1 MYRVSSAS
9 MWTKPL
15 RWRRQPECA
24 AQGLTVHETIY
35 SCPMDLDSRDWL
47 IVIGALLIVGVL
59 LDAWRRYRND
69 RRNPIRLASKSMG
82 PGGGFARDEPDP
94 ASAELPGGGARV
106 VVREPDQVRL
116 QRPSPSAAPR
126 RKEPRMEPKVEASL
140 PSVPEPMPLQ
150 PVTEDA
156 APSPDEPHPQVS
168 PAQTDV
174 VPAAPAPAVP
184 AEPALAA
191 PAPAVLSPTIAPAD
205 SRPGAVPMPER
216 DVLFVRV
223 VSRGDGA
230 FGGVDLAR
238 IFKECDVRVC
248 PDRVFQRTELARGE
262 GAVQFTVF
270 NGTAQGVFESALD
283 ESFTTRGLGFLM
295 RLGEPQKPLEAFDCM
310 LETARAVA
318 KYCDGELRDDTN
330 SVFTQQ
336 TGEHCRERIRD
347 FALRT
352 RARR

>member
-1 MYRVSSAS
+1 
-9 MWTKPL
+9 
-15 RWRRQPECA
+15 
-24 AQGLTVHETIY
+24 
-35 SCPMDLDSRDWL
+35 MDLDSRDWL

-69 RRNPIRLASKSMG
+69 RRNPIRLARRSMG

-106 VVREPDQVRL
+106 VVRDADPEP
-116 QRPSPSAAPR
+116 RPAPVAR
-126 RKEPRMEPKVEASL
+126 RKKEPRLEPSIEARERAAPVQGTQEQSTQEQ
-140 PSVPEPMPLQ
+140 SAREQRAQEQNAQEQIDQEQSAALQ
-150 PVTEDA
+150 QSADA
-156 APSPDEPHPQVS
+156 APGVEEVRHHEIDAEPP
-168 PAQTDV
+168 
-174 VPAAPAPAVP
+174 PAPA
-184 AEPALAA
+184 ETAA
-191 PAPAVLSPTIAPAD
+191 PQPGLSVSPQK
-205 SRPGAVPMPER
+205 

-223 VSRGDGA
+223 VSRGDGG

-238 IFKECDVRVC
+238 IFRECDVRLGAQ
-248 PDRVFQRTELARGE
+248 RVFQRTELARGD
-262 GAVQFTVF
+262 GAIQFTVF
-270 NGTAQGVFESALD
+270 NGTAQGVFDAGLD
-283 ESFTTRGLGFLM
+283 ESFSTRGLGFLM

-347 FALRT
+347 FALRA

>member
-1 MYRVSSAS
+1 
-9 MWTKPL
+9 
-15 RWRRQPECA
+15 
-24 AQGLTVHETIY
+24 
-35 SCPMDLDSRDWL
+35 MDLDSRDWL

-69 RRNPIRLASKSMG
+69 RRNPIRLARRSMG

-106 VVREPDQVRL
+106 VVRDADPEP
-116 QRPSPSAAPR
+116 RPAPVAR
-126 RKEPRMEPKVEASL
+126 RKKEPRLEPSIEARERAAPVQDTQEQSTR
-140 PSVPEPMPLQ
+140 EQRAQEQNAQEQRDQEQRAALQ
-150 PVTEDA
+150 QSADA
-156 APSPDEPHPQVS
+156 AAGVEDVLHHEIDAEPL
-168 PAQTDV
+168 
-174 VPAAPAPAVP
+174 PAPA
-184 AEPALAA
+184 ETTA
-191 PAPAVLSPTIAPAD
+191 PQPGLSVAPQK
-205 SRPGAVPMPER
+205 

-223 VSRGDGA
+223 VSRGDGG

-238 IFKECDVRVC
+238 IFRECDVRLGAQ
-248 PDRVFQRTELARGE
+248 RVFQRTELARGD
-262 GAVQFTVF
+262 GAIQFTVF
-270 NGTAQGVFESALD
+270 NGTAQGVFDSGLD
-283 ESFTTRGLGFLM
+283 ESFSTRGLGFLM

-347 FALRT
+347 FALRA

>member
-1 MYRVSSAS
+1 
-9 MWTKPL
+9 
-15 RWRRQPECA
+15 
-24 AQGLTVHETIY
+24 
-35 SCPMDLDSRDWL
+35 MDLDSRDWL

-69 RRNPIRLASKSMG
+69 RRNPIRLARRSMG

-106 VVREPDQVRL
+106 VTRDADP
-116 QRPSPSAAPR
+116 
-126 RKEPRMEPKVEASL
+126 EPR
-140 PSVPEPMPLQ
+140 
-150 PVTEDA
+150 
-156 APSPDEPHPQVS
+156 
-168 PAQTDV
+168 
-174 VPAAPAPAVP
+174 PAPAARRNKESRLEPSIEARERAAPVHGAQEQGAREQRP
-184 AEPALAA
+184 QHQNAQEQTARDQTAQEQRDQEQRAAQRQPADAAAGVEEVRHHETAAEPP
-191 PAPAVLSPTIAPAD
+191 PAPAETTEPQPGLPVSPQK
-205 SRPGAVPMPER
+205 

-223 VSRGDGA
+223 VSRGDGG

-238 IFKECDVRVC
+238 IFRECDVRLGAQK
-248 PDRVFQRTELARGE
+248 VFQRTELARGD
-262 GAVQFTVF
+262 GAIQFTVF
-270 NGTAQGVFESALD
+270 NGTAQGVFDTGLD
-283 ESFTTRGLGFLM
+283 ESFSTRGLGFLM

-347 FALRT
+347 FALRA

>member
-1 MYRVSSAS
+1 
-9 MWTKPL
+9 
-15 RWRRQPECA
+15 
-24 AQGLTVHETIY
+24 
-35 SCPMDLDSRDWL
+35 MDLDSRDWL

-69 RRNPIRLASKSMG
+69 RRNPIRLARRSMG

-106 VVREPDQVRL
+106 VVRDADPEPG
-116 QRPSPSAAPR
+116 PAPVAR
-126 RKEPRMEPKVEASL
+126 RKKEPRLEPSIEARERAAPVQDTRAQSVREQRAQE
-140 PSVPEPMPLQ
+140 PSAQEQRNREHTAALQ
-150 PVTEDA
+150 QSADA
-156 APSPDEPHPQVS
+156 APAVEEFRHHEVDAEPP
-168 PAQTDV
+168 
-174 VPAAPAPAVP
+174 PAPAETTDTQAGLSV
-184 AEPALAA
+184 A
-191 PAPAVLSPTIAPAD
+191 PQK
-205 SRPGAVPMPER
+205 

-223 VSRGDGA
+223 VSRGDGG

-238 IFKECDVRVC
+238 IFRECDVRLGAQ
-248 PDRVFQRTELARGE
+248 RVFQRTELARGD
-262 GAVQFTVF
+262 GAIQFTVF
-270 NGTAQGVFESALD
+270 NGTAQGVFDSGLD
-283 ESFTTRGLGFLM
+283 ESFSTRGLGFLM

-347 FALRT
+347 FALRA

>member
-1 MYRVSSAS
+1 
-9 MWTKPL
+9 
-15 RWRRQPECA
+15 
-24 AQGLTVHETIY
+24 
-35 SCPMDLDSRDWL
+35 MDLDSRDWL

-69 RRNPIRLASKSMG
+69 RRNPIRLARRSMG

-106 VVREPDQVRL
+106 VVRDADPEP
-116 QRPSPSAAPR
+116 RPAPVAR
-126 RKEPRMEPKVEASL
+126 RKKEPRLEPSIEARERAA
-140 PSVPEPMPLQ
+140 PVQDTGEQRAQEQRAQEHRDREQTAALQ
-150 PVTEDA
+150 QSADA
-156 APSPDEPHPQVS
+156 APDVEEFRHHEMVAEPL
-168 PAQTDV
+168 
-174 VPAAPAPAVP
+174 PAPA
-184 AEPALAA
+184 ETTA
-191 PAPAVLSPTIAPAD
+191 PQPGLSVAPQK
-205 SRPGAVPMPER
+205 

-223 VSRGDGA
+223 VSRGDGG

-238 IFKECDVRVC
+238 IFRECDVRLGAQ
-248 PDRVFQRTELARGE
+248 RVFQRTELARGD
-262 GAVQFTVF
+262 GAIQFTVF
-270 NGTAQGVFESALD
+270 NGTAQGVFDSGLD
-283 ESFTTRGLGFLM
+283 ESFSTRGLGFLM

-347 FALRT
+347 FALRA

>member
-1 MYRVSSAS
+1 
-9 MWTKPL
+9 
-15 RWRRQPECA
+15 
-24 AQGLTVHETIY
+24 
-35 SCPMDLDSRDWL
+35 MDLDSRDWL

-69 RRNPIRLASKSMG
+69 RRNPIRLARRSMG

-106 VVREPDQVRL
+106 VVRDADPEP
-116 QRPSPSAAPR
+116 RPAPVAR
-126 RKEPRMEPKVEASL
+126 RKKEPRLEPSIEARERAAPVQGTQEQSTQEQ
-140 PSVPEPMPLQ
+140 SAREQRAQEQNAQEQIDQEQSAALQ
-150 PVTEDA
+150 QSADA
-156 APSPDEPHPQVS
+156 APGVEDVLHHEIDAEPP
-168 PAQTDV
+168 
-174 VPAAPAPAVP
+174 PAPAET
-184 AEPALAA
+184 AALQ
-191 PAPAVLSPTIAPAD
+191 PGLSVSPQK
-205 SRPGAVPMPER
+205 

-223 VSRGDGA
+223 VSRGDGG

-238 IFKECDVRVC
+238 IFRECDVRLGAQ
-248 PDRVFQRTELARGE
+248 RVFQRTELARGD
-262 GAVQFTVF
+262 GAIQFTVF
-270 NGTAQGVFESALD
+270 NGTAQGVFDAGLD
-283 ESFTTRGLGFLM
+283 ESFSTRGLGFLM

-347 FALRT
+347 FALRA

>member
-1 MYRVSSAS
+1 
-9 MWTKPL
+9 
-15 RWRRQPECA
+15 
-24 AQGLTVHETIY
+24 
-35 SCPMDLDSRDWL
+35 MDLDSRDWL

-69 RRNPIRLASKSMG
+69 RRNPIRLARRSMG

-106 VVREPDQVRL
+106 VVRDADPEP
-116 QRPSPSAAPR
+116 RPAPVAR
-126 RKEPRMEPKVEASL
+126 RKKEPRLEPSIEARERAAPVQGTQEQSAREQRAQEQNAQEQRDHEQRDQEQRDQ
-140 PSVPEPMPLQ
+140 EPRAALQ
-150 PVTEDA
+150 QSADA
-156 APSPDEPHPQVS
+156 AAGVEDVLHHEIDAEPP
-168 PAQTDV
+168 
-174 VPAAPAPAVP
+174 PAPA
-184 AEPALAA
+184 ETAA
-191 PAPAVLSPTIAPAD
+191 PQAGLSVSPQK
-205 SRPGAVPMPER
+205 

-223 VSRGDGA
+223 VSRGDGG

-238 IFKECDVRVC
+238 IFRECDVRLGAQ
-248 PDRVFQRTELARGE
+248 RVFQRTELARGD
-262 GAVQFTVF
+262 GAIQFTVF
-270 NGTAQGVFESALD
+270 NGTAQGVFDAGLD
-283 ESFTTRGLGFLM
+283 ESFSTRGLGFLM

-347 FALRT
+347 FALRA

>member
-1 MYRVSSAS
+1 
-9 MWTKPL
+9 
-15 RWRRQPECA
+15 
-24 AQGLTVHETIY
+24 
-35 SCPMDLDSRDWL
+35 MDLDSRDWL

-69 RRNPIRLASKSMG
+69 RRNPIRLARRSMG

-106 VVREPDQVRL
+106 VVRDADPEP
-116 QRPSPSAAPR
+116 RPAPVAR
-126 RKEPRMEPKVEASL
+126 RKKEPRLEPSIEARERAAPVQGTQEQSAREQRAQEQNAQEQIDQEQ
-140 PSVPEPMPLQ
+140 SAALQ
-150 PVTEDA
+150 QSADA
-156 APSPDEPHPQVS
+156 AAGVEDVLHHEIDAEPP
-168 PAQTDV
+168 
-174 VPAAPAPAVP
+174 PAPA
-184 AEPALAA
+184 ETAA
-191 PAPAVLSPTIAPAD
+191 PQPGLSVSPQK
-205 SRPGAVPMPER
+205 

-223 VSRGDGA
+223 VSRGDGG

-238 IFKECDVRVC
+238 IFRECDVRLGAQ
-248 PDRVFQRTELARGE
+248 RVFQRTELARGD
-262 GAVQFTVF
+262 GAIQFTVF
-270 NGTAQGVFESALD
+270 NGTAQGVFDAGLD
-283 ESFTTRGLGFLM
+283 ESFSTRGLGFLM

-347 FALRT
+347 FALRA

>member
-1 MYRVSSAS
+1 
-9 MWTKPL
+9 
-15 RWRRQPECA
+15 
-24 AQGLTVHETIY
+24 
-35 SCPMDLDSRDWL
+35 MDLDSRDWL

-59 LDAWRRYRND
+59 LDAWRRYRSD
-69 RRNPIRLASKSMG
+69 RRNPIRLATKTMG

-94 ASAELPGGGARV
+94 PSTELPGGGARV
-106 VVREPDQVRL
+106 VVREPDQA
-116 QRPSPSAAPR
+116 RPKRPAPAPR
-126 RKEPRMEPKVEASL
+126 RKEPRVEPEVEAAAPRVPEQQPGQDAQ
-140 PSVPEPMPLQ
+140 PSVDVPEPVASSVQ
-150 PVTEDA
+150 A
-156 APSPDEPHPQVS
+156 
-168 PAQTDV
+168 DV
-174 VPAAPAPAVP
+174 VPDAQPSSAVAEPVAATPPPMTP
-184 AEPALAA
+184 AE
-191 PAPAVLSPTIAPAD
+191 
-205 SRPGAVPMPER
+205 SRPGAMPMPER

-223 VSRGDGA
+223 VSRGDGG

-238 IFKECDVRVC
+238 IFKECDVRMGSEQ
-248 PDRVFQRTELARGE
+248 VFQRTELAKGE

-270 NGTAQGVFESALD
+270 NGTAQGVFEAALD

-347 FALRT
+347 FALRA

>member
-1 MYRVSSAS
+1 
-9 MWTKPL
+9 
-15 RWRRQPECA
+15 
-24 AQGLTVHETIY
+24 
-35 SCPMDLDSRDWL
+35 MDLDSRDWL

-69 RRNPIRLASKSMG
+69 RRNPIRLARRSMG

-106 VVREPDQVRL
+106 VVRDADPEP
-116 QRPSPSAAPR
+116 RPAPVAR
-126 RKEPRMEPKVEASL
+126 RKKEPRLEPSIEARERAAPVQGTQEQSTQEQ
-140 PSVPEPMPLQ
+140 SAREQRAQEQNAQEQIDQEQSAALQ
-150 PVTEDA
+150 QSADA
-156 APSPDEPHPQVS
+156 AAGVEDVLHHEIDAEPP
-168 PAQTDV
+168 
-174 VPAAPAPAVP
+174 PAPA
-184 AEPALAA
+184 ETAA
-191 PAPAVLSPTIAPAD
+191 PQAGLSVSPQK
-205 SRPGAVPMPER
+205 

-223 VSRGDGA
+223 VSRGDGG

-238 IFKECDVRVC
+238 IFRECDVRLGAQ
-248 PDRVFQRTELARGE
+248 RVFQRTELARGD
-262 GAVQFTVF
+262 GAIQFTVF
-270 NGTAQGVFESALD
+270 NGTAQGVFDAGLD
-283 ESFTTRGLGFLM
+283 ESFSTRGLGFLM

-347 FALRT
+347 FALRA

>member
-1 MYRVSSAS
+1 
-9 MWTKPL
+9 
-15 RWRRQPECA
+15 
-24 AQGLTVHETIY
+24 
-35 SCPMDLDSRDWL
+35 MDLDSRDWL

-59 LDAWRRYRND
+59 LDAWRRYRNG
-69 RRNPIRLASKSMG
+69 RRNPIRLARRSMG

-106 VVREPDQVRL
+106 VVRDADPEP
-116 QRPSPSAAPR
+116 RPAPVAR
-126 RKEPRMEPKVEASL
+126 RKKEPRLEPSIEARERAAPVQGTQEQSTQEQ
-140 PSVPEPMPLQ
+140 SAREQRAQEQNAQEQIDQEQSAALQ
-150 PVTEDA
+150 QSADA
-156 APSPDEPHPQVS
+156 APGVEEVRHHEIDAEPP
-168 PAQTDV
+168 
-174 VPAAPAPAVP
+174 PAPA
-184 AEPALAA
+184 ETAA
-191 PAPAVLSPTIAPAD
+191 PQPGLSVSPQK
-205 SRPGAVPMPER
+205 

-223 VSRGDGA
+223 VSRGDGG

-238 IFKECDVRVC
+238 IFRECDVRLGAQ
-248 PDRVFQRTELARGE
+248 RVFQRTELARGD
-262 GAVQFTVF
+262 GAIQFTVF
-270 NGTAQGVFESALD
+270 NGTAQGVFDAGLD
-283 ESFTTRGLGFLM
+283 ESFSTRGLGFLM

-347 FALRT
+347 FALRA

>member
-1 MYRVSSAS
+1 
-9 MWTKPL
+9 
-15 RWRRQPECA
+15 
-24 AQGLTVHETIY
+24 
-35 SCPMDLDSRDWL
+35 MDLDSRDWL

-69 RRNPIRLASKSMG
+69 RRNPIRLARRSMG

-106 VVREPDQVRL
+106 VVRDADPEP
-116 QRPSPSAAPR
+116 RPAPVAR
-126 RKEPRMEPKVEASL
+126 RKKEPRLEPSIEARERAAPVQGTQEQSAREQRAQEQNAQEQIDQEQ
-140 PSVPEPMPLQ
+140 SAALQ
-150 PVTEDA
+150 QSADA
-156 APSPDEPHPQVS
+156 AAGVEDVLHHEIDAEPP
-168 PAQTDV
+168 
-174 VPAAPAPAVP
+174 PAPA
-184 AEPALAA
+184 ETAA
-191 PAPAVLSPTIAPAD
+191 PQAGLSVSPQK
-205 SRPGAVPMPER
+205 

-223 VSRGDGA
+223 VSRGDGG

-238 IFKECDVRVC
+238 IFRECDVRLGAQ
-248 PDRVFQRTELARGE
+248 RVFQRTELARGD
-262 GAVQFTVF
+262 GAIQFTVF
-270 NGTAQGVFESALD
+270 NGTAQGVFDAGLD
-283 ESFTTRGLGFLM
+283 ESFSTRGLGFLM

-347 FALRT
+347 FALRA

>member
-1 MYRVSSAS
+1 
-9 MWTKPL
+9 
-15 RWRRQPECA
+15 
-24 AQGLTVHETIY
+24 
-35 SCPMDLDSRDWL
+35 MDLDSRDWL

-69 RRNPIRLASKSMG
+69 RRNPIRLARRSMG

-106 VVREPDQVRL
+106 VVRDADPEP
-116 QRPSPSAAPR
+116 RPAPVAR
-126 RKEPRMEPKVEASL
+126 RKKEPRLEPSIEARERAAPVQGTQEQSAREQRAQEQNAQEQRDHEQRDQEQRDQ
-140 PSVPEPMPLQ
+140 EPRAALQ
-150 PVTEDA
+150 QSADA
-156 APSPDEPHPQVS
+156 AAGVEDVLHHEIDAEPP
-168 PAQTDV
+168 
-174 VPAAPAPAVP
+174 PAPA
-184 AEPALAA
+184 ETAA
-191 PAPAVLSPTIAPAD
+191 PQPGLSVSPQK
-205 SRPGAVPMPER
+205 

-223 VSRGDGA
+223 VSRGDGG

-238 IFKECDVRVC
+238 IFRECDVRLGAQ
-248 PDRVFQRTELARGE
+248 RVFQRTELARGD
-262 GAVQFTVF
+262 GAIQFTVF
-270 NGTAQGVFESALD
+270 NGTAQGVFDAGLD
-283 ESFTTRGLGFLM
+283 ESFSTRGLGFLM

-347 FALRT
+347 FALRA

>member
-1 MYRVSSAS
+1 
-9 MWTKPL
+9 
-15 RWRRQPECA
+15 
-24 AQGLTVHETIY
+24 
-35 SCPMDLDSRDWL
+35 MDLDSRDWL

-69 RRNPIRLASKSMG
+69 RRNPIRLARRSMG

-106 VVREPDQVRL
+106 VVRDADPEP
-116 QRPSPSAAPR
+116 RPAPVAR
-126 RKEPRMEPKVEASL
+126 RKKEPRLEPSIEARERAAPVQGTQEQSTQEQ
-140 PSVPEPMPLQ
+140 SAREQRAQEQNAQEQIDQEQSAALQ
-150 PVTEDA
+150 QSADA
-156 APSPDEPHPQVS
+156 AAGVEDVLHHEIDAEPP
-168 PAQTDV
+168 
-174 VPAAPAPAVP
+174 PAPA
-184 AEPALAA
+184 ETAA
-191 PAPAVLSPTIAPAD
+191 PQPGLSVSPQK
-205 SRPGAVPMPER
+205 

-223 VSRGDGA
+223 VSRGDGG

-238 IFKECDVRVC
+238 IFRECDVRLGAQ
-248 PDRVFQRTELARGE
+248 RVFQRTELARGD
-262 GAVQFTVF
+262 GAIQFTVF
-270 NGTAQGVFESALD
+270 NGTAQGVFDAGLD
-283 ESFTTRGLGFLM
+283 ESFSTRGLGFLM

-347 FALRT
+347 FALRA